1 MSTIQTSQTSVV
13 KISYLAQNIIG
24 SEIIKLN
31 GEINQLKSKGIHIYN
46 LTIGD
51 FDSNIFPI
59 PDLLKE
65 EIIQAYHRNETNY
78 PPADGILSL
87 RQQVSALLKRKLGL
101 EYNEQEIL
109 IAGGA
114 RPIIYAIYQAIVDP
128 GEKVIFTV
136 PSWNNNHYTYLSRAE
151 GTQIDTLPENNFMP
165 LAKDIEPY
173 ISSASLLALCS
184 PQNPTGT
191 VFNKKQL
198 EEIVELVISENKQR
212 EKENRKPLY
221 VMYDQVYWE
230 LVYEPYQHF
239 NPVSIDPEMKKYTL
253 FVDGISKSL
262 SATGLRVGWGFG
274 PLEVISKMKAILTHI
289 GAWAPKAEQLA
300 VANFMNHTVAYDTFV
315 QHQKKELYE
324 RLKLFYTG
332 INHMHNLNLPI
343 QVIEPQAAL
352 YLTVKLSLKHRRTHN
367 GRHFSN
373 SEDILKYLL
382 EEGHI
387 AMVPFYAFGSDKNSE
402 WFRLSVGT
410 CKKEDIPE
418 VLSRLHRLLENV
430 KKQSI

>member
-1 MSTIQTSQTSVV
+1 MKTIQQDAVSKVSA
-13 KISYLAQNIIG
+13 LAENIIG

-31 GEINQLKSKGIHIYN
+31 GEINQLKAKGINVFN

-65 EIIQAYHRNETNY
+65 EIINAYQKNETNY
-78 PPADGILSL
+78 PPADGILPL
-87 RQQVSALLKRKLGL
+87 RQQVRSLLKRKLGL
-101 EYNEQEIL
+101 DYSENEIL

-114 RPIIYAIYQAIVDP
+114 RPVIYAIYRTLVNP

-136 PSWNNNHYTYLSRAE
+136 PSWNNNHYTYLTGAE
-151 GTQIDTLPENNFMP
+151 PIQIETLPENHFMP
-165 LAKDIEPY
+165 TAKDIEPF
-173 ISSASLLALCS
+173 IEEAALIALCS

-191 VFNKKQL
+191 IFPKEQL
-198 EEIVELVISENKQR
+198 EEIVNLVLQENERRK
-212 EKENRKPLY
+212 KSNIKPLY

-230 LVYEPYQHF
+230 LVYEPYQHY
-239 NPVSIDPEMKKYTL
+239 NPVSIRPEMREYTV

-262 SATGLRVGWGFG
+262 SATGVRVGWSFG
-274 PLEVISKMKAILTHI
+274 PLEVIYKMKAILTHI
-289 GAWAPKAEQLA
+289 GAWAPKPEQ
-300 VANFMNHTVAYDTFV
+300 VATAIFMSNTSAYDSFV
-315 QHQKKELYE
+315 EHQKSELYS

-332 INHMHNLNLPI
+332 IKHLHQMLLPI
-343 QVIEPQAAL
+343 DVIEPQAAL
-352 YLTVKLSLKHRRTHN
+352 YLTVKLNLKHRKTHN
-367 GRHFSN
+367 NRYFSD

-382 EEGHI
+382 EEANI
-387 AMVPFYAFGSDKNSE
+387 ALVPFYAFGSDKTSE

-418 VLSRLHRLLENV
+418 ILSRFHKILENV
-430 KKQSI
+430 KK